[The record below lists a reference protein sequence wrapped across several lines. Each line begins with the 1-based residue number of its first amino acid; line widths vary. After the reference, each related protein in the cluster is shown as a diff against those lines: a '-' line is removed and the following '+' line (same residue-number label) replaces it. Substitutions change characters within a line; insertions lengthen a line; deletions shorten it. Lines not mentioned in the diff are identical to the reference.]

1 MSMGTESAFSF
12 LSQDW
17 PKLPRD
23 GWAAGLFLAFLT
35 TSGIFYVNI
44 MPALVVGLQDG
55 LSFSAREAG
64 FVASANTYGAVL
76 GGLGAILAIGRV
88 PWRVAV
94 AAALCG
100 LILIDSGSVFVQSP
114 QAMVPLRFLHG
125 TLGGFVVGIGYSL
138 IARTRS
144 PDRMFGLYMLVQYGL
159 GGIGVAVLPVLL
171 KPLGIVAVFGALALF
186 SATAL
191 VMVPYLP
198 DWPPRTAL
206 TDTGQTPETLLRRP
220 TIFGAALTAD
230 FLFQAGAMG
239 LTAYLFGLGRSFGL
253 STEFIGVIG
262 GLSSWLA
269 IAGASL
275 VVALGSRHGRL
286 VPLMVAI
293 SLALISRFALFWSGS
308 AWIFAVGSCFAAVTH
323 AFILPYLL
331 GLCAAFDSSG
341 RSAAIGGLF
350 SKLGLASGPAISAV
364 VLGEQHYVRLIMLS
378 LIGITLSG
386 VVAFWPARY
395 VDRRAAIA
403 RGKHE

>member
-1 MSMGTESAFSF
+1 MGTASAFS
-12 LSQDW
+12 LLPQDW
-17 PKLPRD
+17 LRPARD
-23 GWAAGLFLAFLT
+23 SWAAGLFLAFLT

-55 LSFSAREAG
+55 LGFSAREAG
-64 FVASANTYGAVL
+64 FVAAANTYGAVV
-76 GGLGAILAIGRV
+76 GGLGAILTIGRV
-88 PWRVAV
+88 SWRAAV
-94 AAALCG
+94 AGALCG
-100 LILIDSGSVFVQSP
+100 LILIDSGSVLVQSSNV
-114 QAMVPLRFLHG
+114 MVPVRFVHG
-125 TLGGFVVGIGYSL
+125 ALGGFVVGIGYSL

-144 PDRMFGLYMLVQYGL
+144 PDRMFGLYMLVQFGL
-159 GGIGVAVLPVLL
+159 GGIGVAVLPLLL

-191 VMVPYLP
+191 AMVPYLP

-206 TDTGQTPETLLRRP
+206 ADGGLTPETVTPGRA
-220 TIFGAALTAD
+220 IFGAALSAD

-253 STEFIGVIG
+253 STGFIGMIG

-269 IAGASL
+269 IGGASL

-286 VPLMVAI
+286 VPLMGAI
-293 SLALISRFALFWSGS
+293 ALALVCRFALFWGGS

-341 RSAAIGGLF
+341 RSAVIGGLF
-350 SKLGLASGPAISAV
+350 SKLGLASGPAMSAL
-364 VLGEQHYVRLIMLS
+364 VLGEQHYPRLIMLS
-378 LIGITLSG
+378 LIGIGLSG

-395 VDRRAAIA
+395 IDRRSAIA
-403 RGKHE
+403 RGRHE